1 MLRTI
6 SLPLWSVLVLVSL
19 ALWSVVARLLV
30 PGARWFLRRRVNRV
44 LEEVSTRLSIRIQ
57 PFKLTKRRVLLDQL
71 RYDREVLAAVET
83 AAREEAAPREV
94 VMARVASY
102 AEEIVPAFNAYIY
115 FRVGYAIARR
125 VAKFLFRVRL
135 GTSDEA
141 GMAAIAPESTVVFL
155 MNHRSNMDYVLVGY
169 LAAEKTALSYAVGEW
184 ARIWPLQ
191 TLFRSMG
198 AYFIRRDSKNA
209 LYRKVLERYVAMAT
223 AAGVTQAVYPE
234 GGLSRDGRL
243 RPPRLGILD
252 YMVRGFDPHGERDIV
267 FVPVGINYDR
277 TLEDR
282 TLLLGSDPTGG
293 KTGAGKAV
301 GNALAFAGKSLV
313 LMARNR
319 WHRFGYACVNFGTP
333 ISLRSFMR
341 TNGVDFR
348 ALAKDERFVRV
359 GELASTLMNAIARV
373 IPVLPVPLVATVFAA
388 HPGRALSE
396 LALKG
401 EVARLMDELERS
413 GAPVYIPR
421 GDQDY
426 AITVGLRM
434 LTLRHIVAETEG
446 AFHVLP
452 EGKALLDYYAASIAH
467 LLPHS

>member
-1 MLRTI
+1 MMRTL
-6 SLPLWSVLVLVSL
+6 SLPLWSVLVLSAL
-19 ALWSVVARLLV
+19 ALWSVVDRLLV

-44 LEEVSTRLSIRIQ
+44 LEEVSMRLSIRIQ
-57 PFKLTKRRVLLDQL
+57 PFKLTKRRVLIDQL
-71 RYDREVLAAVET
+71 LYDREVLAAAET
-83 AAREEAAPREV
+83 AGREESAPREV
-94 VMARVASY
+94 VMARVATY
-102 AEEIVPAFNAYIY
+102 AEEIVPAFNAYVY

-125 VAKFLFRVRL
+125 VARFLFRVRL

-141 GMAAIAPESTVVFL
+141 GMAAIAPDSTVVFL
-155 MNHRSNMDYVLVGY
+155 MNHRSNMDYILVGY

-198 AYFIRRDSKNA
+198 AYFIRRDSKNP

-252 YMVRGFDPHGERDIV
+252 YMVRAFDPNGERDIV

-282 TLLLGSDPTGG
+282 TLLMGASPSGVRTGL
-293 KTGAGKAV
+293 GKAI
-301 GNALAFAGKSLV
+301 GNAMFFVGKSLI

-319 WHRFGYACVNFGTP
+319 WHRFGYACVNFGSP
-333 ISLRSFMR
+333 VSLRSWTR
-341 TNGVDFR
+341 ARGLDFR
-348 ALAKDERFVRV
+348 PLAKEERFARV
-359 GELASTLMNAIARV
+359 GELADDLMGAIARV

-388 HPGRALSE
+388 HPGVGMSE
-396 LALKG
+396 LELKG
-401 EVARLMDELERS
+401 EVARLMDELARR

-434 LTLRHIVAETEG
+434 LTLRRVVTERNG
-446 AFHVLP
+446 VFRINP
-452 EGKALLDYYAASIAH
+452 EGKSLLDYYAGSIAH
-467 LLPHS
+467 LLR